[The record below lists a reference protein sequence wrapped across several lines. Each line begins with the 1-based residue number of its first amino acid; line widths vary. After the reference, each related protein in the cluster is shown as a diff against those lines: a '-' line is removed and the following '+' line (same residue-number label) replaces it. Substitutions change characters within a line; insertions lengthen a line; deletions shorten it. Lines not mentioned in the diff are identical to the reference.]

1 MKNIYSVRHLMAFLS
16 FFCCCSGNLF
26 AQTMPTPQELTP
38 NQDLTLTYEQNFNSL
53 PASSAT
59 YPAGFQG
66 WTANGGAPGTEYSAA
81 LSATDQNLRANS
93 TAGLGTGGV
102 HNYNGKIGFL
112 DTSNL
117 DLAIGFAF
125 VATGHKN
132 LQVKYDAM
140 VIRNPYNGTSN
151 LCIYEMALQYR
162 VGASGPFITLPETA
176 YLSNKTVHKDAGL
189 TDPINSTNIK
199 VVLPATC
206 NFQPLV
212 QIRWIAKQV
221 IGGGSRP
228 SFAIDNLDIRE
239 DVAAPI
245 NNLGY
250 PKTNN
255 ILSDSFDFINKID
268 EIGKTYYALVPAGSA
283 APSVAQVKAGNDGN
297 NVAALQSGFLT
308 ISKASQE
315 YLQSFAGLSLG
326 TSYSVFSVSEDPYG
340 NVQTAVNKVDV
351 TTSNVVIPVLSSTV
365 TSLSLFA
372 EPTYTSEAS
381 SYQIQATDLTN
392 DVVVTS
398 SSSNFT
404 LSKDN
409 STFASSITYSVSD
422 FASNATPTV
431 YVKFTPTALGNS
443 SGQISHTTT
452 GGVTK
457 TVTLSGAGINPYE
470 QGFNDSNVLTNS
482 GWTQYNVSGPLNKWV
497 ATTSAK
503 NINSGAGAVLI
514 NGYSDNGPSKD
525 WLISPKLHL
534 DTFTNYALLSFYS
547 RKYYAGPGLKLMV
560 SSDYDGKSNPET
572 ATWTELQGDFP
583 AITNIYTKSQ
593 YIKLDAYK
601 TSPVYL
607 AWVYETTKGGNTFAA
622 EWSLDDI
629 KISNETAYLVSNP
642 VLDLDDTHPGEFSA
656 SQSFVLKGEGY
667 GDITITASSSYQVSL
682 DNSSFLSNVTVSA
695 ADAAAGK
702 PVYVRFAPI
711 AKEVTITGILTAT
724 GTSLN
729 KQIGT
734 LTATSIPK
742 VDTFDIA
749 TYNLEF
755 FASDVKDAT
764 GKEFGPT
771 DDILQVENVAKVMNK
786 LNADVYVVQEVSN
799 DGAIDD
805 LIKQININGK
815 TFDKTISTSWSYS
828 HEPESPT
835 FPPQKLV
842 VLYNTKTTTVKA
854 TKVMFKGLYDELL
867 AGTKTLT
874 NYPVASPAP
883 VNPSASFFSSGRL
896 PYMVQLETNIG
907 GVKKLINV
915 VDLHAR
921 ANSGADIVKYNQ
933 RKYDTQ
939 VLKDSLDQY
948 YANHNLIILGDFN
961 DDVKASVVGTN
972 NPSTYENFVVDQTRY
987 NALTLGLSQQGKNSY
1002 FNFTPESFLDHIV
1015 ISNELNDQY
1024 IANSISVYDPR
1035 ADIVDYINTTSDHG
1049 PVIAR
1054 FNLKEDVLSTIDFE
1068 TKNGYFVQ
1076 AFPNPVSD
1084 VVNVS
1089 VKTTTDRNLKLRFY
1103 DISGHLVGNPVE
1115 VNATQ
1120 DLSTTAIPVSYLRS
1134 GIYVYTLTENNKVV
1148 YKGKIIK
1155 K

>member
-1 MKNIYSVRHLMAFLS
+1 
-16 FFCCCSGNLF
+16 
-26 AQTMPTPQELTP
+26 MPTPQQLTL
-38 NQDLTLTYEQNFNSL
+38 NQESKLTYEQNFNSL
-53 PASSAT
+53 PANSAT

-66 WTANGGAPGTEYSAA
+66 WTANAGAPGTAYNTA
-81 LSATDQNLRANS
+81 LSATDQNLRTSSNAGT
-93 TAGLGTGGV
+93 TAGGV

-117 DLAIGFAF
+117 DLAIGFAL

-151 LCIYEMALQYR
+151 VCIYEMALQYR
-162 VGASGPFITLPETA
+162 VGTTGPFITLPETA
-176 YLSNKTVHKDAGL
+176 YLSDKTVPDNTAL
-189 TDPINSTNIK
+189 TVPINSKTIK
-199 VVLPATC
+199 AVLPSAC
-206 NFQPLV
+206 NNQPVV

-239 DVAAPI
+239 DVEAPV
-245 NNLGY
+245 NVAGY

-255 ILSDSFDFINKID
+255 ILADSFDFINKID
-268 EIGKTYYALVPAGSA
+268 EKGKTYFVLVPAGVA

-297 NVAALQSGFLT
+297 DVAALQSGIFT
-308 ISKASQE
+308 VSDASQE
-315 YLQSFAGLSLG
+315 YVKNFTGLSLG
-326 TSYSVFSVSEDPYG
+326 TSYSVFSVSEDPQG
-340 NVQTAVNKVDV
+340 NVQTVVNKIDV
-351 TTSNVVIPVLSSTV
+351 TTSNVTTPVLSPTV
-365 TSLSLFA
+365 NSLSLFA
-372 EPTYTSEAS
+372 EPTYASEIL

-392 DVVVTS
+392 DVIVTS
-398 SSSNFT
+398 SSPNFT
-404 LSKDN
+404 ISKDN
-409 STFASSITYSVSD
+409 TTFEASLTFGISD
-422 FASNATPTV
+422 FASNAAPTV
-431 YVKFTPTALGNS
+431 YVKFIPNALGNF
-443 SGQISHTTT
+443 SGQISHETT
-452 GGVTK
+452 GGATK
-457 TVTLSGAGINPYE
+457 MVTLNGAGINPYE
-470 QGFNDSNVLTNS
+470 QGFNDPNVLTNS
-482 GWTQYNVSGPLNKWV
+482 GWTQYNVAGPLNKWA
-497 ATTSAK
+497 ATTTAK
-503 NINSGAGAVLI
+503 NVNSGSGAVLM
-514 NGYSDNGPSKD
+514 NGYSDSGASKD

-547 RKYYAGPGLKLMV
+547 RKYFAGPSLKLVV

-572 ATWTELQGDFP
+572 ATWTEIQGDFP
-583 AITNIYTKSQ
+583 TVTNAYFKSQ

-601 TSPVYL
+601 TTPVYL
-607 AWVYETTKGGNTFAA
+607 AWVYETTKGGSTFAA
-622 EWSLDDI
+622 EWSIDDI

-642 VLDLDDTHPGEFSA
+642 VLDLDDAHPGEFSA

-667 GDITITASSSYQVSL
+667 GDITITASSFYQVSL
-682 DNSSFLSNVTVSA
+682 NNSSFSSNVTVSA

-702 PVYVRFAPI
+702 PVYVRFAPVT
-711 AKEVTITGILTAT
+711 KEVTITGTLTAT

-742 VDTFDIA
+742 ADTFDIA

-755 FASDVKDAT
+755 FASNVIGTD
-764 GKEFGPT
+764 GKEFGPV
-771 DDILQVENVAKVMNK
+771 DDALQVENVAKVMNK

-799 DGAIDD
+799 DSALDD
-805 LIKQININGK
+805 LIQKININGK

-842 VLYNTKTTTVKA
+842 VLYNTQTTTVKA

-867 AGTKTLT
+867 AKTKTLA
-874 NYPVASPAP
+874 NYPTTSPP
-883 VNPSASFFSSGRL
+883 PTNPSSNFFSSGRL

-915 VDLHAR
+915 IDLHAR
-921 ANSGADIVKYNQ
+921 ANSGADMVKYNQ

-961 DDVKASVVGTN
+961 DDVKGSVVGTN
-972 NPSTYENFVVDQTRY
+972 NPSTYENFVLDTAHY
-987 NALTLGLSQQGKNSY
+987 NPLTLGLSQQGKNSY
-1002 FNFTPESFLDHIV
+1002 FNFTPESFLDHII

-1024 IANSISVYDPR
+1024 IPNSTFVYDPR
-1035 ADIVDYINTTSDHG
+1035 ADIFNYVETTSDHG

-1054 FNLKEDVLSTIDFE
+1054 FELKPTNLSTIDFE

-1076 AFPNPVSD
+1076 AFPNPVTD

-1120 DLSTTAIPVSYLRS
+1120 DLSTTAIPVNYLRS